1 MKPAPPLS
9 SMTLGAYGFEAQ
21 RMGEFERGDAIG
33 GGRDA
38 ATVNDGGRRENDW
51 QDGAGLLSGGHAI
64 DRVGSSQAMAETSE
78 ES

>member
-1 MKPAPPLS
+1 
-9 SMTLGAYGFEAQ
+9 MTLGAYGFEAQ

-38 ATVNDGGRRENDW
+38 ATANAGGRRANDA
-51 QDGAGLLSGGHAI
+51 QDGAALLRGGHAM
-64 DRVGSSQAMAETSE
+64 DSVASSQAIAETSE